1 MLILALVAV
10 GAISG
15 LVALGPV
22 VGGVFGQVA
31 KNLEPVVGVSLA
43 AASEG
48 PIVDVS
54 ARRTGFG
61 YGNDVVVRVT
71 VSESTTVTATD
82 PDLPPD
88 TLTYTIVA
96 SNNGPSNASNVSV
109 ANAITSVPFVANA
122 QWTCVAAGGATCT
135 AGPTSGAVASSSSKS
150 LSSDRCAR
158 AVSMPVP
165 HSW

>member
-1 MLILALVAV
+1 MNEPVTQHQKGQGLVEYALILALVAV

-15 LVALGPV
+15 LVVLGPV

-31 KNLEPVVGVSLA
+31 ENLEPVVGVSLA

-82 PDLPPD
+82 SQSGRSATFSCSDTCQDTITGVGPDAGTISATVGFDLDTASYPPK
-88 TLTYTIVA
+88 L
-96 SNNGPSNASNVSV
+96 
-109 ANAITSVPFVANA
+109 
-122 QWTCVAAGGATCT
+122 
-135 AGPTSGAVASSSSKS
+135 
-150 LSSDRCAR
+150 
-158 AVSMPVP
+158 
-165 HSW
+165 